1 MMSSAALA
9 PQKPLRFA
17 CNRCHSMKLRCP
29 RSSQLDKWGI
39 DEPCS
44 RCRKARAA
52 CIVRERGKLGRPAR
66 RKATLPTA
74 AELAEVSHRHD
85 HHREPGKPPFARAGL
100 NHVFGSIEPS
110 LQQNEL
116 TPPESLDHSLQYGP
130 ENMLSSAGSLA
141 RTPTQ
146 QQSWRSNDGVDHNEA
161 GRRSR
166 HAWPDGML
174 DLDPN
179 SFPGPEAVLYQSF
192 PQDTDIDLDLPT
204 FHFPEDMTDMFNLTG
219 RMPVLKD
226 KNGDHMFTNMFE
238 NSSPSKKDTQ
248 KKPPAQ
254 PPVSILDWSSTSC
267 LLKLSGLSVRMLRSS
282 EKHSSTA
289 PASANSEASCGCKI
303 VKETVDFSGELI
315 CVTRQTLWRIFVG
328 SSRCST
334 SAGAEASTPVD
345 EDEDDDCVHSA
356 AASADDWINV
366 IPQSRAPSMPD
377 SAVIFLLLGCYTQ
390 LLYSFEL
397 AIDCLYAEHNHSGS
411 SSDITRGGNL
421 GNINSRLEAAL
432 SIQTVIYLLGRVHK
446 AFTVCEP
453 ENGNADVV
461 HDDETNSRGIEG
473 WKRSLM
479 GNKSLDEGLLGR
491 TFNEIQEREQRL
503 MKNAQQLKQMIN
515 RSRI

>member
-1 MMSSAALA
+1 MSSAALA
-9 PQKPLRFA
+9 PQKHLRFA
-17 CNRCHSMKLRCP
+17 CIRCHSMKLRCP
-29 RSSQLDKWGI
+29 RSSELGKWGI

-52 CIVRERGKLGRPAR
+52 CIVRERGKLGRPAK
-66 RKATLPTA
+66 RKANPPTA

-85 HHREPGKPPFARAGL
+85 HHRELGKSPFAGAGL

-110 LQQNEL
+110 LQQSEL
-116 TPPESLDHSLQYGP
+116 TPPESLDHSLQYDP
-130 ENMLSSAGSLA
+130 DNMLSGSGSPA
-141 RTPTQ
+141 RMPTQ
-146 QQSWRSNDGVDHNEA
+146 QQTWPNNDGTDHNQAEPKA
-161 GRRSR
+161 
-166 HAWPDGML
+166 
-174 DLDPN
+174 
-179 SFPGPEAVLYQSF
+179 LYEPF
-192 PQDTDIDLDLPT
+192 PQDTDIDIDLPT
-204 FHFPEDMTDMFNLTG
+204 FQFPEDTTDMFDLTG
-219 RMPVLKD
+219 GVPVLKD
-226 KNGDHMFTNMFE
+226 KNGDHMFTNLFE
-238 NSSPSKKDTQ
+238 NALPNKTDTQ
-248 KKPPAQ
+248 KKPPAL

-289 PASANSEASCGCKI
+289 PASANSEASYGCKI
-303 VKETVDFSGELI
+303 VKETVNFSGELI
-315 CVTRQTLWRIFVG
+315 CVTRQTLWRIFTG
-328 SSRCST
+328 SSRCSA
-334 SAGAEASTPVD
+334 SAGTEASTPID
-345 EDEDDDCVHSA
+345 EDENDDCVHSA
-356 AASADDWINV
+356 ATSVDDWINV
-366 IPQSRAPSMPD
+366 IPQSSPPSMPD

-411 SSDITRGGNL
+411 SSDITRGDNL

-453 ENGNADVV
+453 ENGNADGV

-503 MKNAQQLKQMIN
+503 MKKAQQLKQMIN